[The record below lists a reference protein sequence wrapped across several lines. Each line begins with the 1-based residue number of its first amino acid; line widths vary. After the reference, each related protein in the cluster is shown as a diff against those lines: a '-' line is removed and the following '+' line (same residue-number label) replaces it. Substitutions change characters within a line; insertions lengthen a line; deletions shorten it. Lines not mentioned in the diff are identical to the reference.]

1 MNAKQVQEKV
11 GRLFSNHDHHF
22 LNKYIFG
29 SDWECDFF
37 SVTNSGYLYEVE
49 VKISKSDFNADFIKF
64 KHKLFEGRNETSVI
78 KEAKYRYSKRWKKQ
92 VRKAPEKII
101 NPQEVKMPNKFFFAC
116 PEGLLTVDDV
126 PEYAGLIYVNDFSAT
141 VIKQAPFIHKRKEDV
156 KELLFSKYHWG
167 YINAVEEIDSLN
179 KKHNSVSSKFDVMC
193 RGLEKEFNLKE
204 GSVTSMSAFKKL
216 ISETK

>member
-1 MNAKQVQEKV
+1 
-11 GRLFSNHDHHF
+11 
-22 LNKYIFG
+22 
-29 SDWECDFF
+29 
-37 SVTNSGYLYEVE
+37 
-49 VKISKSDFNADFIKF
+49 
-64 KHKLFEGRNETSVI
+64 
-78 KEAKYRYSKRWKKQ
+78 
-92 VRKAPEKII
+92 
-101 NPQEVKMPNKFFFAC
+101 MPNKFFFAC

-156 KELLFSKYHWG
+156 KELLFSKYQWG
-167 YINAVEEIDSLN
+167 YINAIEEIDSLN